1 MKKCKWKNESEIKID
16 IQNQPKSTKIHK
28 SDVLPAN
35 NVGTE
40 MEDEA
45 SKEAEKD
52 SNKSNHVTHQELQH
66 DISFLI
72 LIPTYYT

>member
-1 MKKCKWKNESEIKID
+1 MTFNYTHKVKVF
-16 IQNQPKSTKIHK
+16 K

-35 NVGTE
+35 NVETE
-40 MEDEA
+40 IEVEA

-52 SNKSNHVTHQELQH
+52 SNKSNHVTHQELQN

-72 LIPTYYT
+72 LILTYYK

>member
-1 MKKCKWKNESEIKID
+1 M
-16 IQNQPKSTKIHK
+16 
-28 SDVLPAN
+28 PAN

-40 MEDEA
+40 MEVKA

-66 DISFLI
+66 DISFLK
-72 LIPTYYT
+72 LIPKYYT